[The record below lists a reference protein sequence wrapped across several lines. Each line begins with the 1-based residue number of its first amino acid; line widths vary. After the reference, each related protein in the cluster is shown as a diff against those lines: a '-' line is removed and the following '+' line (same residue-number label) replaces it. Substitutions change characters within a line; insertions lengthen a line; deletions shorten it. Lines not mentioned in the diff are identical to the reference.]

1 MNIEFL
7 RSPWFLLAV
16 LLLATGAF
24 LLTATAWNVA
34 GWALV
39 VVGLAAVGFARY
51 RQG

>member
-7 RSPWFLLAV
+7 RSPWFMVAV

-24 LLTATAWNVA
+24 LLSASDWHAA